1 MATYPRHKKAKLIRD
16 FMIQTNTVNMFKEDE
31 NNDTIFFRSIYPMG
45 EDKKQ
50 VVININDSVYLG
62 LQSLLFQ
69 EVPVE
74 KNEVLLNVLNECNL
88 ELPTLKYV
96 LTKDQCVV
104 VSMFFPADEN
114 HFNPGLIMGTIV
126 QILKHVSEKHY
137 NKIKEVVKQQTE
149 NTNVDI
155 Q

>member
-74 KNEVLLNVLNECNL
+74 KKEALLNVLNECNL

-96 LTKDQCVV
+96 LTKDQCIV
-104 VSMFFPADEN
+104 VSMFFPADET

-126 QILKHVSEKHY
+126 QVLKNVSEKHY
-137 NKIKEVVKQQTE
+137 NKIKEAIEQ
-149 NTNVDI
+149 
-155 Q
+155 

>member
-16 FMIQTNTVNMFKEDE
+16 FMIQTNTVSMFKEDE

-74 KNEVLLNVLNECNL
+74 KKEALLNVLNECNL

-126 QILKHVSEKHY
+126 QILKNVSEKHY
-137 NKIKEVVKQQTE
+137 NRIKEVVEQ
-149 NTNVDI
+149 
-155 Q
+155 